1 MHLLKNAAAVPNS
14 DSRYIGFGLAFFL
27 VAGGAWLAGCGRT
40 DLLPPGNVSSG
51 MGGSVPILTLPI
63 GSGGSAG
70 ALGSG
75 GDVRGNTTEETGGII
90 NIAPGSGGATTL
102 RGTGGSLPPATS
114 VPANCPCSRRPGEN
128 NSFMCPPGTGQAS
141 FASIGKQ
148 GGTLTLNGTPST
160 KGVAV
165 TVAIPANAFASLV
178 VISITETTLAP
189 PAGYVDAS
197 PVYDIEA
204 LPAGTILLQPVPVNI
219 PFQNSISI
227 YSQQLSIYAS
237 TDGLQYTRV
246 QDTYINAGFLQGS
259 LSKFGYIFAGYPMS
273 AAELATCGA
282 SGAAP

>member
-1 MHLLKNAAAVPNS
+1 
-14 DSRYIGFGLAFFL
+14 
-27 VAGGAWLAGCGRT
+27 
-40 DLLPPGNVSSG
+40 
-51 MGGSVPILTLPI
+51 MGGSVAIRTLPI

-75 GDVRGNTTEETGGII
+75 GDTRGNTTDGTGGII
-90 NIAPGSGGATTL
+90 NIAPGTGGTTTL

-114 VPANCPCSRRPGEN
+114 APTNCPCSRRPGEN

-204 LPAGTILLQPVPVNI
+204 LPAGTILPQPVPVNI
-219 PFQNSISI
+219 PFQNSIGT
-227 YSQQLSIYAS
+227 YPQQLSIYAS
-237 TDGLQYTRV
+237 TDGVQYTRV

-259 LSKFGYIFAGYPMS
+259 LSKFGYVFAGYPMS